1 MSKPDSSA
9 EEIFKKIS
17 DGGEAGAPAS
27 GDEVPE
33 DAGANETAVSQG
45 PGDEANEANEDPAE
59 EAGETAE
66 QEAAE
71 QAQGVPGDAGQSGAG
86 PQGGQPAG
94 PNAAQLQAL
103 QQEIQKRSA
112 ELDAREAALKDR
124 ESNKDKTDAS
134 ADLFGYSEAGGDDD
148 GEGELS
154 PEAAEAE
161 LTEDFGPRIVKLIR
175 AVCKGS
181 NSADAKPGVD
191 RSELEALLG
200 RVAKLEPAVTGM
212 GNYINRAHRSAML
225 AAHDDMDQ
233 ITNAPEFAQWVS
245 TLPGDKQAKVIEI
258 IREGSWPETVQL
270 LHEYKDSKKGGEGGE
285 PDIDMDGINAAA
297 GVRSQGAIRPA
308 GGGGQGAGGMSA
320 EEIFSHIAKAQGGK
334 Q

>member
-1 MSKPDSSA
+1 MSKPENSA
-9 EEIFKKIS
+9 EDIFNKIS
-17 DGGEAGAPAS
+17 DGGEDGAPAS

-33 DAGANETAVSQG
+33 DAGASETAVSQG
-45 PGDEANEANEDPAE
+45 PGDDANEANEDPAE
-59 EAGETAE
+59 EAGETPD

-71 QAQGVPGDAGQSGAG
+71 QAQAAQPGQPAPG

-94 PNAAQLQAL
+94 PNADQLQAL
-103 QQEIQKRSA
+103 QQEMQKRSA

-161 LTEDFGPRIVKLIR
+161 LSEDFGPRIVKLIR

-181 NSADAKPGVD
+181 NSADAVPSVD
-191 RSELEALLG
+191 RTELEALLG

-270 LHEYKDSKKGGEGGE
+270 LHEYKDSKKGSEGGE